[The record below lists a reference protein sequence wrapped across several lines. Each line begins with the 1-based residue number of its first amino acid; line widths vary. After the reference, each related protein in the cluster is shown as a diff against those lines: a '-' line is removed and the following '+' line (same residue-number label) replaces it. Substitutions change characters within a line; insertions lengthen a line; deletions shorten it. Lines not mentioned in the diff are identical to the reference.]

1 MQKLDDNNDR
11 QSDKNK
17 TKRRAR
23 STDEKLAAIKYYKA
37 VKSYKQVAKEH
48 GCSRKMIR
56 TWASQEQNLLSLRG
70 EKTGKNL
77 KRLEGAGKNY
87 AISERVLN
95 LGAKVEIPERDI
107 CNMDESPLA
116 LWGDQS
122 RASLNYVNTSNEVD
136 SYTWDSDDVLT
147 LSYVLGSSFDPK
159 LINFGDDDNDKKRES
174 GTPLI

>member
-87 AISERVLN
+87 A
-95 LGAKVEIPERDI
+95 
-107 CNMDESPLA
+107 MF
-116 LWGDQS
+116 
-122 RASLNYVNTSNEVD
+122 

-174 GTPLI
+174 NEGTLKTPGKNDNTATSVDARSHLMLPHSHTLIYTTFIPTP